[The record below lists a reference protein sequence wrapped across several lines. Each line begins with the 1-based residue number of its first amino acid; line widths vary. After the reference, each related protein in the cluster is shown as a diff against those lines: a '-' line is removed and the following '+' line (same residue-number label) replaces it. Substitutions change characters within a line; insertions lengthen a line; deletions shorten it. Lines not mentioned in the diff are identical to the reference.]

1 MSGRTR
7 VLVLGGGCAGTAAAL
22 ALSATPALRSRY
34 AVRVVERSWRLGGK
48 GATGRDPQR
57 GWRIEEHGLHVW
69 MGFYERTFAAVR
81 GALEEL
87 GDDAAPRLRTF
98 EDAFAPRH
106 AFSMWDQ
113 RAQAPWTLRL
123 PERPG
128 LPGDGG
134 PSATPSLADVAASF
148 AALARSVSS
157 SKHGLRQGA
166 TLAALARVVARGI
179 IRHLTRGDMSG
190 LDDHDL
196 RGWLRMHGA
205 SEAVAEAAVI
215 RAFYD
220 MTFAYPQGV
229 SGPHEGAVAAGAAL
243 RTIARILM
251 SYRGA
256 PFWLLRHGM
265 GDTAFGPAYEVLTR
279 RGVQFSWMH
288 MLQRLLP
295 DAGGDRIETVE
306 LCARP
311 LPAHPM
317 LVEVDGLRVW
327 PGAPSVAPGE
337 RTEIRLR
344 RGDDFDVV
352 ILAVPIPALEQALAP
367 VATHHPHIERA
378 LRTSASVGTRAAQ
391 LWCQNAPRF
400 AGITTGFSP
409 GFPTF
414 ADLSDLLGSE
424 RWVDGPRP
432 GGLVYLVDTAPETGA
447 EDPTELLH
455 RWEAQACARFGTGP
469 VLSRYVRSNLEPA
482 ERYVLT
488 LPGSVGHRL
497 RPDDARV
504 ANLRFAGDW
513 TATSINGGSVEA
525 AFESGEIA
533 AASL

>member
-22 ALSATPALRSRY
+22 ALSATPALRRRY

-48 GATGRDPQR
+48 GATGRDPEQ

-106 AFSMWDQ
+106 AFSVWDE
-113 RAQAPWTLRL
+113 RAEAAWTVRL
-123 PERPG
+123 PQRPG

-134 PSATPSLADVAASF
+134 PSATPTLAEVAASF
-148 AALARSVSS
+148 AALARSAQS
-157 SKHGLRQGA
+157 SKRGLRELG
-166 TLAALARVVARGI
+166 TLAALARVVARGLT
-179 IRHLTRGDMSG
+179 RHLFRGDLAG

-196 RGWLRMHGA
+196 RGWLRTHGA
-205 SEAVAEAAVI
+205 CDAVAQAPVI

-220 MTFAYPQGV
+220 MTFAYPGGI
-229 SGPHEGAVAAGAAL
+229 SGPNDGAVAAGAAL

-251 SYRGA
+251 RYRGA
-256 PFWLLRHGM
+256 PFWLLKHGM

-288 MLQRLLP
+288 TLQRLLP
-295 DAGGDRIETVE
+295 DAGGERIETIE
-306 LCARP
+306 LSARP
-311 LPAHPM
+311 LPAQPM

-327 PGAPSVAPGE
+327 PGAPKVAPGKH
-337 RTEIRLR
+337 TEIRLR

-352 ILAVPIPALEQALAP
+352 ILAVPLPALEHALAP

-391 LWCQNAPRF
+391 LWCRDAPRL
-400 AGITTGFSP
+400 AGITTGFTG

-414 ADLSDLLGSE
+414 ADLSEVLGSE
-424 RWVDGPRP
+424 RWGHGPRP
-432 GGLVYLVDTAPETGA
+432 GGLVYLVDTVPDAGA
-447 EDPTELLH
+447 EDPAELLR
-455 RWEAQACARFGTGP
+455 RWEAQARARFGTGP

-482 ERYVLT
+482 DRYVLT
-488 LPGSVGHRL
+488 LPGSVGDRL

-525 AFESGEIA
+525 AFESAEIA